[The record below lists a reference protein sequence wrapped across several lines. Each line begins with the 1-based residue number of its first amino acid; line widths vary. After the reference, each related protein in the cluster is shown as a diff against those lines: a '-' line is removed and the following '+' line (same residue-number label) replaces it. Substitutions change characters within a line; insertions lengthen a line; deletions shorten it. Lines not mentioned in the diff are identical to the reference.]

1 MKKNKLLEDNMKKI
15 LSIILAAIMLVTMSF
30 SLVACGGEEQGN
42 QPASDGKVTYTV
54 TVVDENGKPMKGA
67 EITFSPAGSMDIP
80 FDTED
85 NGTVSYKT
93 AKALTAKLTGIPSGY
108 KSAQLNKDIIFD
120 DNGNATIV
128 LSKMPDFVVKV
139 VYQHDNPVAGVEV
152 QMCDKVCVPYANP
165 TDANGVTTH
174 GYMEGNFHV
183 QLISL
188 PDGYTVDNMEDTYDF
203 IGNEVVIE
211 VTKVN

>member
-1 MKKNKLLEDNMKKI
+1 MKKI

-80 FDTED
+80 FETED

-128 LSKMPDFVVKV
+128 LSKMPPYVVKV
-139 VYQHDNPVAGVEV
+139 VDQDGNPVAGVKV
-152 QMCDKVCVPYANP
+152 QMCDKYCVSFNAP
-165 TDANGVTTH
+165 TDANGQTSTD
-174 GYMEGNFHV
+174 YREGNFRA
-183 QLISL
+183 QILEL
-188 PDGYTVDNMEDTYDF
+188 PEGYTVDDLDDYYEFT
-203 IGNEVVIE
+203 GNEVIIE
-211 VTKVN
+211 VEKIG